1 MTFGIEKNQK
11 VADYATFFILYFYL
25 KDDGRKRMFFYN
37 EIEDECKGAEST
49 C

>member
-1 MTFGIEKNQK
+1 MTFSIEKNEK
-11 VADYATFFILYFYL
+11 VANDAAFFILYFYL
-25 KDDGRKRMFFYN
+25 KVDGRKRIFFYN